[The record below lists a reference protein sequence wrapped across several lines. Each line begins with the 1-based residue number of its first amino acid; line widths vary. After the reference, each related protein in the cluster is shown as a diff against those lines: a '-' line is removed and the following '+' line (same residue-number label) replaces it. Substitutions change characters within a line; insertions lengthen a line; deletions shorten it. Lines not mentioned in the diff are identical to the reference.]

1 MQTTVAGCV
10 RLQGIGLHSGRECR
24 LNICPA
30 EAGRGIIFRLV
41 GDAVGI
47 AEIPA
52 RHEFIAS
59 TAYRTEL
66 ASTEGVHLSTVE
78 HLMAALAVLG
88 IDNAVVEVDGPEVP
102 AMDGSALP
110 FAEAILETGIRP
122 VGGRRHAIRVLRQVG
137 VDRDGSSVR
146 LFPAR
151 DFRLACA
158 IEFSSPAIG
167 RQECIV
173 ESLGLPAVWDLLPA
187 RTFVELESVEKLR
200 KMDLAR
206 GGSLENAVVVS
217 GNKVLNENGLRFT
230 DEFVLH
236 KALDV
241 VGDLYLAGAPILA
254 HCVAE
259 RPGHGITSQLLS
271 ALFSTPGAW
280 TWEEMPLTQPRDGAI
295 TVRQM
300 ESRPEMV

>member
-10 RLQGIGLHSGRECR
+10 RLQGIGLHSGRACR
-24 LNICPA
+24 LNIRPA

-41 GDAVGI
+41 GEPGGI

-66 ASTEGVHLSTVE
+66 ASPDGVHLSTVE
-78 HLMAALAVLG
+78 HLMAAFAVLG
-88 IDNAVVEVDGPEVP
+88 VDNAVVEVDGPEVP

-110 FAEAILETGIRP
+110 FAEAILDTGIRP
-122 VGGRRHAIRVLRQVG
+122 VCGRRLAIRVLRQVG

-151 DFRLACA
+151 EFRLACA
-158 IEFSSPAIG
+158 IEFPSPAIG
-167 RQECIV
+167 RQECVV
-173 ESLGLPAVWDLLPA
+173 ENLGQPAVWNLLPA
-187 RTFVELESVEKLR
+187 RTFVELESIDRLR
-200 KMDLAR
+200 KMGLAR

-230 DEFVLH
+230 DEFVRH

-254 HCVAE
+254 HCVAV

-280 TWEEMPLTQPRDGAI
+280 TWEEMPVTQSRDEAVA
-295 TVRQM
+295 VREA
-300 ESRPEMV
+300 ESRPEMI